1 MLKIELKENMADNWC
16 VFSNLIIGPVAFIGF
31 GRTAENEQII
41 RAQSARTNN
50 ENWLCIANE
59 PRLRGGALQEME
71 TADRSWTLC
80 AMLMGRNIFLGAP

>member
-59 PRLRGGALQEME
+59 PRLRGAPCKKWKRPIDHGP
-71 TADRSWTLC
+71 C
-80 AMLMGRNIFLGAP
+80 APC